1 MITAHQLSLSTYGN
15 EEIVDVCETNPVRDV
30 FREKT
35 SGVVLGDI
43 TIVID
48 IDGIHIKRYKKLI

>member
-1 MITAHQLSLSTYGN
+1 MTLHIPSGMSL
-15 EEIVDVCETNPVRDV
+15 
-30 FREKT
+30 
-35 SGVVLGDI
+35 VLGDI